1 MDLKETLAISG
12 HSGLFRFVS
21 QGRNG
26 IVVESFS
33 DKKRSFV
40 PATTKV
46 SSLDDIAIYTNEKEV
61 PLKEVLKSIFEKEK
75 GGKAI
80 DAKSA
85 SSDDLK
91 KYMESILP
99 EYDKE
104 RVYVS
109 DIKKLFTWYN
119 IMQEMDMLRFEETE
133 KPAEAQPEESKNEN
147 IEATAEKSGKKAKP
161 KTKPVKKD
169 TDSTVKTKSS
179 KSSEK
184 ERSPVK
190 K

>member
-12 HSGLFRFVS
+12 HSGLYKFVS

-26 IVVESFS
+26 IVVESFA

-46 SSLDDIAIYTNEKEV
+46 STLDDIAIYTNEKEL
-61 PLKEVLKSIFEKEK
+61 PLKEVLKRIFEKEK

-109 DIKKLFTWYN
+109 
-119 IMQEMDMLRFEETE
+119 
-133 KPAEAQPEESKNEN
+133 
-147 IEATAEKSGKKAKP
+147 
-161 KTKPVKKD
+161 
-169 TDSTVKTKSS
+169 
-179 KSSEK
+179 
-184 ERSPVK
+184 
-190 K
+190 